1 MSSRPVILI
10 VDDEKNTR
18 EGLVRALHDCS
29 EGGLAVT
36 LAEMAF
42 AGNLGLSACL
52 EELPVEGAQALPA
65 PALLFSES
73 QSRLVAEVAPDK
85 QTAFEAVLSKAA
97 APFALIGKVEAAP
110 RLMIT
115 HNGKTVVNSDLTTL
129 KNAWKKPLSGI

>member
-1 MSSRPVILI
+1 MRG
-10 VDDEKNTR
+10 DQFAHQGNDAADQ
-18 EGLVRALHDCS
+18 GLVRSMHDCS

-42 AGNLGLSACL
+42 AGNLGLTAAL
-52 EELPVEGAQALPA
+52 EELRGEGQDALSA

-97 APFALIGKVEAAP
+97 APFALIGKVENAP
-110 RLMIT
+110 RLVIT
-115 HNGKTVVNSDLTTL
+115 HNGGKVIDSDLASL
-129 KNAWKKPLSGI
+129 KTAWKQPLSKI